1 MDSRQRSPSY
11 PSASLE
17 QAIDMARELH
27 LVERTNPVD
36 REVAAKAMGYSGISG
51 RSATV
56 LSNLIQFGLLAKVG
70 KNEVRLTTRAVEIL
84 YPDTQ
89 ASRVLALREAAREPE
104 LFQRIMDRFTD
115 GLPSQAA
122 LESFLI
128 RQGFTHT
135 AIPSATRAFLDTF
148 LFLENAIGSESYSQA
163 ALAVVESQPNQQV
176 ERNLPMTIA
185 TQTARPVNNPA
196 LNTGTQVEASEGYDV
211 RIHQKRIW
219 LAGTIRDRAEAEEL
233 IATINALKPML
244 PDATGADSPSRPAVR
259 NPADDIDLER

>member
-11 PSASLE
+11 PSSPLE

-36 REVAAKAMGYSGISG
+36 REVAAKAMGYTGISG

-56 LSNLIQFGLLAKVG
+56 LSNLIQYGLLVKTG
-70 KNEVRLTTRAVEIL
+70 KNEVRLTPRAVEIL

-89 ASRVLALREAAREPE
+89 ASRVSALRDAAREPE

-135 AIPSATRAFLDTF
+135 AIPAATRAFLDTF

-163 ALAVVESQPNQQV
+163 VPMVIESQPNQQF
-176 ERNLPMTIA
+176 ERSPQMNVPQLSPPRTE
-185 TQTARPVNNPA
+185 RPQYQHEQGPKPFGVQIKQDM
-196 LNTGTQVEASEGYDV
+196 LWLEGV
-211 RIHQKRIW
+211 
-219 LAGTIRDRAEAEEL
+219 IRNRAEAERV
-233 IATINALKPML
+233 IKAINGLKEML
-244 PDATGADSPSRPAVR
+244 PDETPDSAPASAK
-259 NPADDIDLER
+259 PDDPDTLN